1 MPRKQKNYL
10 LNMVGQP
17 GAGPGRKDVLLM
29 AEENKGKQVNV
40 EEKKRQF
47 NKFQLSGNL
56 GADPKYS
63 KEKEYLTFPLPVEN
77 SLDEATGWLQAVLFG
92 DKAHEAA
99 GKNLKKGS
107 YVQITNGRLKVVPW
121 EANGKKGT
129 NVEVV
134 VFDINYFEDQ
144 D

>member
-1 MPRKQKNYL
+1 
-10 LNMVGQP
+10 
-17 GAGPGRKDVLLM
+17 M
-29 AEENKGKQVNV
+29 A

-56 GADPKYS
+56 GADPEYS
-63 KEKEYLTFPLPVEN
+63 KEKGYFKFSLPVEN
-77 SLDEATGWLQAVLFG
+77 NPDEKNGWVQVVLFG

-129 NVEVV
+129 NVEIVA
-134 VFDINYFEDQ
+134 FDINYFEDQ
-144 D
+144 A